1 MDNPICLVQISYVVV
16 PICFYIF
23 FAKNASMDI
32 KSFLIVDFKDISN
45 WVTLLIAIPLLWWG
59 FSTIISAA
67 KGG

>member
-1 MDNPICLVQISYVVV
+1 
-16 PICFYIF
+16 
-23 FAKNASMDI
+23 MDI